1 MAGGVGVAS
10 TGGAAGRLRRLFTAS
25 LSELNPL
32 RREEPYLA
40 VDIGSHGIK
49 VLETIGY
56 APALRILRAAHVS
69 TPAGAIQSNM
79 VADPAI
85 VAESI
90 RSVVDARGMRARK
103 TITAIPGPAVIVKRV
118 VVPAQSTR
126 ELENTILFEAGSSIP
141 EDLENVNLDY
151 QVTDYQ
157 DDGKQMQVTLVAA
170 KKDIVST
177 YGEAIRA
184 AGLVPV
190 VVDVDYFALENMFE
204 LNYDPAPDRVIALV
218 NIGARYTSISILKNA
233 QSVFTH
239 DVAVGGRDLT
249 EALVRDLRVSPAVAE
264 SLQAGET
271 VVTVAAA
278 EAAAVADAAVAAL
291 IDEIHHAITFYWTG
305 ATDETIH
312 AAYVAGGAARIA
324 GLPQGLC
331 ERLGAPVEVA
341 DPFARVALDQG
352 IDTPEMR
359 RRAPEFAVAVGLAT
373 RRPGDK

>member
-10 TGGAAGRLRRLFTAS
+10 TGGATGWVRRLFTAS

-40 VDIGSHGIK
+40 IDIGSHSIK
-49 VLETIGY
+49 VLEIIGHP
-56 APALRILRAAHVS
+56 PALRILRAARLA

-79 VADPAI
+79 VAEPAV

-90 RSVVDARGMRARK
+90 RALVDAQGIRARK
-103 TITAIPGPAVIVKRV
+103 TITAVPGPAVIVKRV

-126 ELENTILFEAGSSIP
+126 DLENTILFEAGSAIP

-157 DDGKQMQVTLVAA
+157 DDGKQMQVMLVAA

-177 YGEAIRA
+177 YGEAIRE

-190 VVDVDYFALENMFE
+190 IVDVDYFALENMFE
-204 LNYDPAPDRVIALV
+204 LNYDAGSDRVIALV
-218 NIGARYTSISILKNA
+218 NIGARYTSINVLKNA
-233 QSVFTH
+233 QSMFTH
-239 DVAVGGRDLT
+239 DVAVGGRDVHD
-249 EALVRDLRVSPAVAE
+249 ALMRDLGVSAAVAE
-264 SLQAGET
+264 TLQAGDT
-271 VVTVAAA
+271 VATVAAA
-278 EAAAVADAAVAAL
+278 EVTAATDAAVAAL

-312 AAYVAGGAARIA
+312 AVYVAGGAARVA

-331 ERLGAPVEVA
+331 ERLAAPVEVA
-341 DPFARVALDQG
+341 DPFARVALDPG
-352 IDTPEMR
+352 ADTPETR

-373 RRPGDK
+373 RRPEDK